1 MLQLVNVVDHRIDA
15 QKFAA
20 ALPPKIPSSPK
31 LYPQDCFNLDRRSC
45 VHCLRS
51 RYRCEGQAQILFVLA
66 SLLRSLTPRVPERFS
81 RAAHLTASQALKLTQ
96 EGGERSGAQ
105 FISSRAAVQRRA
117 ASCLA
122 WARVSRPI
130 LILSA
135 ATAVS
140 LVTNR
145 HTVWS

>member
-20 ALPPKIPSSPK
+20 ALPPKILSSPK

-66 SLLRSLTPRVPERFS
+66 SLLRSSPQEFRNDFRGRLTSPPR
-81 RAAHLTASQALKLTQ
+81 
-96 EGGERSGAQ
+96 
-105 FISSRAAVQRRA
+105 
-117 ASCLA
+117 
-122 WARVSRPI
+122 RP
-130 LILSA
+130 
-135 ATAVS
+135 
-140 LVTNR
+140 
-145 HTVWS
+145 